1 MGHLSKAGRGGKKR
15 KEGRKKKKAGD
26 VSEEKPPSWQ
36 VIYEVLKSIFGAV
49 IYLGALSLNKQRAP
63 LPLIMVPVETIPK
76 PPPDIQ
82 RPPDIP
88 AHRCSLVEHPALPR
102 SRPCSASPPG
112 REITS
117 RIPGKPNPK
126 ERNHPSPAE
135 GLKVPKK
142 TSPCWIK
149 LRRICSQREQ
159 EQPLLPQILPYTST
173 PPLIPIVPWIS
184 QHSQPHSQPLLH
196 FWLPQNL

>member
-1 MGHLSKAGRGGKKR
+1 MKSSPSPECTIFLSRVIPLEYFFPFFLFWMGHLSKAGRGGKKR

-26 VSEEKPPSWQ
+26 VSEEKLPSWQ

-126 ERNHPSPAE
+126 EQNHPSPAE

-149 LRRICSQREQ
+149 LRSICSQ
-159 EQPLLPQILPYTST
+159 
-173 PPLIPIVPWIS
+173 
-184 QHSQPHSQPLLH
+184 
-196 FWLPQNL
+196 